1 MSRQSTQK
9 PGKMLTLRDEV
20 GILELFLKTQNERR
34 VVKIPQNEDD
44 LWILSNEIQ
53 IHWEI
58 IGNIFENPDLLKNEQ

>member
-1 MSRQSTQK
+1 LSRQSTQK